1 MNRARG
7 FSLVELMIAILLG
20 LLVAG
25 AVISIF
31 LGSRSSYSKTNG
43 TSALTDDGRFSTDFI
58 NRALRSTGFIGC
70 TGAGSVISTGPN
82 PAQSVLFDFPNALS
96 GYEAVGTNPTQTFTL
111 SSNPAG
117 DSTVADWTQGG
128 GVSLPNNFTVLMPDG
143 TTQATGLQGLAVKF
157 SDILVVHG
165 TLQTPAGQQTPPTN
179 VTTFNTG
186 SVVVNDATGFQV
198 GGLAVV
204 SDCAKAEVF
213 QITGITGTTI
223 SFAANSTM
231 SMGNTSGTLIPGFDS
246 GELFIPTT
254 SIYFVG
260 VGSDGDGALMRG
272 DLAAKNDNSGTYY
285 LQLNEI
291 VPDVENM
298 QILYGI
304 DPTGSESATS
314 YVTADQAAL
323 QCPNFPT
330 TGAASFNCVRSLQIG
345 FVVASPLQT
354 VKRPAAAQVLT
365 VLGTTI
371 NAPGPPNL
379 DTRQRTVYQ
388 VTVALRNTLP

>member
-1 MNRARG
+1 
-7 FSLVELMIAILLG
+7 
-20 LLVAG
+20 
-25 AVISIF
+25 
-31 LGSRSSYSKTNG
+31 
-43 TSALTDDGRFSTDFI
+43 
-58 NRALRSTGFIGC
+58 
-70 TGAGSVISTGPN
+70 
-82 PAQSVLFDFPNALS
+82 
-96 GYEAVGTNPTQTFTL
+96 
-111 SSNPAG
+111 
-117 DSTVADWTQGG
+117 
-128 GVSLPNNFTVLMPDG
+128 MPDG
-143 TTQATGLQGLAVKF
+143 STKATGLQGLAVKY
-157 SDILVVHG
+157 SDVLVVHG
-165 TLQTPAGQQTPPTN
+165 TLQTPAGKQTPPTT
-179 VTTFNTG
+179 VTAFNTG
-186 SVVVNDATGFQV
+186 SVTVNDATGFQV

-213 QITGITGTTI
+213 QITGITGQTI
-223 SFAANSTM
+223 SFAANATM
-231 SMGNTSGTLIPGFDS
+231 SMGNTSALIPFSS

-298 QILYGI
+298 QILYGVN
-304 DPTGSESATS
+304 PAGAESATS
-314 YVTADQAAL
+314 YVTADQAAA
-323 QCPNFPT
+323 QCPGFPT
-330 TGAASFNCVRSLQIG
+330 TNAASFNCVRSVQIG

-354 VKRPAAAQVLT
+354 VNKPAAAQVLA

-371 NAPGPPNL
+371 NAPATPT